1 MSDWIPVE
9 EALPEER
16 KVHFTSAKWS
26 SSTSDT
32 VFVAVEWED
41 GERTVIKGRTI
52 GGKWSLDPYFN
63 DARVVAWMPCPEP
76 YMEDKQ

>member
-1 MSDWIPVE
+1 MNDWIPVE

-41 GERTVIKGRTI
+41 GKRTVVRGRTI
-52 GGKWSLDPYFN
+52 CGKWSLDPYFEA
-63 DARVVAWMPCPEP
+63 ARVVAWMPYPEP
-76 YMEDKQ
+76 YTEDKQ